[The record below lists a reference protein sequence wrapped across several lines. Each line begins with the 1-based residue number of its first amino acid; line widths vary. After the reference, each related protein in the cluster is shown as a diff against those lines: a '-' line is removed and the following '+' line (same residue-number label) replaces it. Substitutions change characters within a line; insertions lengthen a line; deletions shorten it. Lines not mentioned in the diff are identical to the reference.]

1 MQSAAT
7 QPADMVA
14 HLGLKPDDG
23 DLFVGKRVGFPIGL
37 KFIGTTDS
45 LLLLFQVRLVSAPE
59 ENDLNRIR
67 YSPEVSKLID
77 EKKLEI
83 DFDNRIVWLSFP
95 NAAELIASNEIPRL
109 LDSVLASFSSA
120 GLLRKPDLCHYCQR
134 EKVQFPS
141 SIDGKVVQICGSCFR
156 ERTADQEQDRA
167 SATAGA
173 LPIALL
179 TPASAA
185 VGALG
190 WALFWTGY
198 DLLFDLLNTQV
209 IIIPRIL
216 EFVALIC
223 VAAATG
229 GPVGF
234 VIKRIRRR
242 GRNLSATFA
251 VLWTLLAAAAGEVFY
266 VAWAVFREVKV
277 FSLSA
282 SLEILPRLE
291 LELGGFHLAIRIVAL
306 ACAVAIAVE
315 LAKPPKPKLIV

>member
-7 QPADMVA
+7 QPADMIA

-23 DLFVGKRVGFPIGL
+23 DLFIGKRAGFPIGL
-37 KFIGTTDS
+37 KFIGSADS
-45 LLLLFQVRLVSAPE
+45 LLLLFQVRLVSAPA

-67 YSPEVSKLID
+67 YSPDVSNLIG
-77 EKKLEI
+77 EKKIDI
-83 DFDNRIVWLSFP
+83 DFDSRIVWLSFP
-95 NAAELIASNEIPRL
+95 SAAELIASNEIPRL
-109 LDSVLASFSSA
+109 LDNVLASFASA
-120 GLLRKPDLCHYCQR
+120 ELPRKPDLCHYCQR

-156 ERTADQEQDRA
+156 ERAAVQEQDRA

-173 LPIALL
+173 LPLALL

-185 VGALG
+185 VGAFG
-190 WALFWTGY
+190 WGLFWTGY

-216 EFVALIC
+216 ELVALLC

-242 GRNLSATFA
+242 GKNLSATFA
-251 VLWTLLAAAAGEVFY
+251 ILWTLVAVVAGEVFY

-291 LELGGFHLAIRIVAL
+291 LELGAFHLAIRIVAL
-306 ACAVAIAVE
+306 VCAVAIAVE
-315 LAKPPKPKLIV
+315 LAKPPKSKLNV